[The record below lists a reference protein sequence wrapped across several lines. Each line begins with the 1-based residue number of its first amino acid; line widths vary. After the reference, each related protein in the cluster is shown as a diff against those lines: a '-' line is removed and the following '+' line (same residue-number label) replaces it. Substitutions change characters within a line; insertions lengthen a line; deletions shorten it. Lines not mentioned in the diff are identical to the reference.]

1 MRTLQVASLAFAFA
15 AGFIACGDDDDG
27 SINNT
32 NENNPN
38 GSNNNNGG
46 SNNNNGG
53 SNNNNDGSNNNN
65 NGGSNNNN
73 NNDSTA
79 VQRDVVINEVFY
91 AGDGSSDYIELK
103 NIGSETV
110 DLSDY
115 RFCLRVG
122 VYPALSGLE
131 VFGPGDLQL
140 EAGALVTFQ
149 APEDL
154 GDVGSLAL
162 YDRGGAFTNPDA
174 LIDYV
179 QWGAAQAPESRADIA
194 VQAGEWT
201 EATGG
206 FAFVPSAAA
215 NEALVFDGD
224 RGDDP
229 VADYANGVP
238 SPSFE
243 DGTMEVATLVTLS
256 IDNTVPPATVTS
268 SATGSALVTVGD
280 TWLVVLGALEGLS
293 SPLLDIADVG
303 PIHLHFA
310 LPGPGQ
316 EVTDA
321 TGPVAYP
328 LVVDAASDGLS
339 AAFSLRVPPANDLLA
354 PEVAPSDRLQAFK
367 DGRYYINVHTELNGS
382 GELRGQVDFGTT
394 PPPEPEVRKVTINE
408 VLYTGDVDEDFV
420 ELRNVGNVPV
430 DLTGWFF
437 CFRVGAYPPLS
448 SLAIIGGS
456 DDLNLDP
463 GEFIVLE
470 AGEDLNDVSGAVALY
485 ANNLGFGN
493 PDNIRDYVRYG
504 SADGTNERADVA
516 VDAGLWTETAT
527 DTFDFVETASAGQS
541 LQLIG
546 DGLVEPSTSAQFD
559 NAIPTPGT

>member
-1 MRTLQVASLAFAFA
+1 MRTLQIAGLAIAFA
-15 AGFIACGDDDDG
+15 AGFMACGDDDDG

-32 NENNPN
+32 NQNNTN
-38 GSNNNNGG
+38 ASNNNNGG
-46 SNNNNGG
+46 SNNNN
-53 SNNNNDGSNNNN
+53 NDG
-65 NGGSNNNN
+65 GNNNN

-91 AGDGSSDYIELK
+91 AGDASSDYIELK

-110 DLSDY
+110 DLTNY

-122 VYPALSGLE
+122 VYPALATLE

-140 EAGALVTFQ
+140 EAGALITFK

-154 GDVGSLAL
+154 SDIGSVAL

-179 QWGAAQAPESRADIA
+179 QWGAAQAPDSRADIA
-194 VQAGEWT
+194 VLANEWT
-201 EATGG
+201 EAAGG
-206 FAFVPSAAA
+206 FAFVPAAAA
-215 NEALVFDGD
+215 NESVVFDGD

-229 VADYANGVP
+229 VADYTNGVP

-243 DGTMEVATLVTLS
+243 DGTMEVATFVELS

-268 SATGSALVTVGD
+268 SATGAALVTVGE
-280 TWLVVLGALEGLS
+280 TWLVVLGALSDLS
-293 SPLLDIADVG
+293 SPLRDIADVG

-316 EVTDA
+316 EVTEA

-328 LVVDAASDGLS
+328 LVVDAASNGLS
-339 AAFSLRVPPANDLLA
+339 AAFSLRVPPADDLLD
-354 PEVAPSDRLQAFK
+354 PQVTPSDRLQAFK
-367 DGRYYINVHTELNGS
+367 DGRYYINVHTELNAS

-448 SLAIIGGS
+448 SLSIMAGS
-456 DDLNLDP
+456 DDLNLEP

-470 AGEDLNDVSGAVALY
+470 AGEDLNDVSGAVGLY
-485 ANNLGFGN
+485 ANNAGFGN

-527 DTFDFVETASAGQS
+527 DAFDFVETASAGES

-546 DGLVEPSTSAQFD
+546 DPLVEPSTSAQFG
-559 NAIPTPGT
+559 NATPTPGN